1 MIATAVLCS
10 LALHSP
16 RATPRVT
23 RRAAL
28 LGAATTLAL
37 PRVSFAADDFA
48 QKADAALARL
58 KKAYAANDEPALK
71 QALADVRAVESL
83 AELRLE
89 SQAAA
94 AKAAAT
100 KADPSSVFVGRYSDP
115 DYPGGTRVITLEQG
129 AGTPSLGIFKLA
141 KVEGGGGDGEPAFF
155 SLPAMVGGDTS
166 ITVDFRPKGGAKDVT
181 GAWDGD
187 GIQFPGVKWMK
198 IQ

>member
-10 LALHSP
+10 LALHTP
-16 RATPRVT
+16 RVAPRVT

-28 LGAATTLAL
+28 LGAATTFAL
-37 PRVSFAADDFA
+37 PRASFADDFA
-48 QKADAALARL
+48 QKADAALSRL
-58 KKAYAANDEPALK
+58 KKAYAASDEPALK
-71 QALADVRAVESL
+71 QALADVRSVESL

-89 SQAAA
+89 STAAA

-187 GIQFPGVKWMK
+187 GIQFPGVKWKK

>member
-1 MIATAVLCS
+1 MIATAVLYS
-10 LALHSP
+10 LALHLP
-16 RATPRVT
+16 RVTPRVT

-37 PRVSFAADDFA
+37 PRASFADDFA
-48 QKADAALARL
+48 QKADAALSRL

-89 SQAAA
+89 STAAA

-187 GIQFPGVKWMK
+187 GIQFPGVKWKK

>member
-1 MIATAVLCS
+1 MIAALLYS
-10 LALHSP
+10 LALHTP
-16 RATPRVT
+16 RVAPRVT

-28 LGAATTLAL
+28 LGAATTIAL
-37 PRVSFAADDFA
+37 PRASFADDFA
-48 QKADAALARL
+48 QKADAALARI

-187 GIQFPGVKWMK
+187 GIQFPGVKWKK

>member
-1 MIATAVLCS
+1 MHRRPAS
-10 LALHSP
+10 LS
-16 RATPRVT
+16 
-23 RRAAL
+23 
-28 LGAATTLAL
+28 
-37 PRVSFAADDFA
+37 
-48 QKADAALARL
+48 RL
-58 KKAYAANDEPALK
+58 KKAYAASDEPALK

-166 ITVDFRPKGGAKDVT
+166 ITWTFDRGGAKDVT
-181 GAWDGD
+181 GAGRRRHPV
-187 GIQFPGVKWMK
+187 PGEMEK

>member
-10 LALHSP
+10 LAPTRRAP
-16 RATPRVT
+16 RRAP

-37 PRVSFAADDFA
+37 PRANFAADDFA
-48 QKADAALARL
+48 QKAAAALLASKGDAAS
-58 KKAYAANDEPALK
+58 DEPALK
-71 QALADVRAVESL
+71 QAPPTCARSRVSRAEARVDGGGGEGVG
-83 AELRLE
+83 EG
-89 SQAAA
+89 
-94 AKAAAT
+94 
-100 KADPSSVFVGRYSDP
+100 DPSSARRP
-115 DYPGGTRVITLEQG
+115 PATRLGGTRVITLEQG

-187 GIQFPGVKWMK
+187 GIQFPGVKWKK